1 MLATLLTTEYYVN
14 QQSQV
19 DITQALQSANADSVV
34 AYDAQVNLNQAF
46 QSVNINSTILYPPSI
61 QAKQGLNAEGFIKI
75 SADCVLT
82 QSAQTV
88 QSTAFYYDVAINA
101 NMMQPL
107 QGVMIDAQVS
117 VVTNAIYLEQPRQYM
132 SCTAISA
139 VITAQTASRVYDRA
153 WILRRVRNKG
163 AR

>member
-1 MLATLLTTEYYVN
+1 MGDAVQAIQSITADVFVLIEASAVI
-14 QQSQV
+14 QQSL
-19 DITQALQSANADSVV
+19 QANSVSGIVQYPSA
-34 AYDAQVNLNQAF
+34 L
-46 QSVNINSTILYPPSI
+46 
-61 QAKQGLNAEGFIKI
+61 QAKQGLNVEGFIKI

-117 VVTNAIYLEQPRQYM
+117 VATEAIYLEQPKQYM

-139 VITAQTASRVYDRA
+139 VITAQAASRVYDRA

>member
-1 MLATLLTTEYYVN
+1 MGDAVQAIQSITADVFVLIEASVVV
-14 QQSQV
+14 QQSLQTV
-19 DITQALQSANADSVV
+19 SVSGIVQYPSAL
-34 AYDAQVNLNQAF
+34 
-46 QSVNINSTILYPPSI
+46 
-61 QAKQGLNAEGFIKI
+61 QAKQGLNVEGFIKI

-117 VVTNAIYLEQPRQYM
+117 VATEAIYLEQPKHP
-132 SCTAISA
+132 I
-139 VITAQTASRVYDRA
+139 
-153 WILRRVRNKG
+153 
-163 AR
+163 

>member
-1 MLATLLTTEYYVN
+1 MGDAVQAIQSITADVFVLIEASAVI
-14 QQSQV
+14 QQSLQTV
-19 DITQALQSANADSVV
+19 SVSGIVQYPSAL
-34 AYDAQVNLNQAF
+34 
-46 QSVNINSTILYPPSI
+46 
-61 QAKQGLNAEGFIKI
+61 QAKQGLNVEGFIKI

-107 QGVMIDAQVS
+107 QGVMIDAQLSIVID
-117 VVTNAIYLEQPRQYM
+117 AIYLEQPRQYM

-139 VITAQTASRVYDRA
+139 VITAQTARQLNNRG
-153 WILRRVRNKG
+153 WILRAVRNKG

>member
-1 MLATLLTTEYYVN
+1 MGDAVQAIQSITADVFVLIEASVVV
-14 QQSQV
+14 QQSL
-19 DITQALQSANADSVV
+19 QAVSVSGTAQYPSA
-34 AYDAQVNLNQAF
+34 L
-46 QSVNINSTILYPPSI
+46 
-61 QAKQGLNAEGFIKI
+61 QAKQGLNVEGFIKI

-117 VVTNAIYLEQPRQYM
+117 VVTEAIYLEQPRQYM

-139 VITAQTASRVYDRA
+139 VITAQTARQLNNRG
-153 WILRRVRNKG
+153 WILRAVRNKG

>member
-1 MLATLLTTEYYVN
+1 MGDAVQAIQSITADVFVLIEASAVI
-14 QQSQV
+14 QQSLQTV
-19 DITQALQSANADSVV
+19 SVSGIVQYPSAL
-34 AYDAQVNLNQAF
+34 
-46 QSVNINSTILYPPSI
+46 
-61 QAKQGLNAEGFIKI
+61 QAKQGLNVEGFIKI

-82 QSAQTV
+82 QSAQTI

-101 NMMQPL
+101 SVTQPL

-117 VVTNAIYLEQPRQYM
+117 VVTDAVYLEQPRQYM

>member
-1 MLATLLTTEYYVN
+1 MGDAVQAIQSITADVFVLIEASVVV
-14 QQSQV
+14 QQSLQTV
-19 DITQALQSANADSVV
+19 SVSGIVQYPSAL
-34 AYDAQVNLNQAF
+34 
-46 QSVNINSTILYPPSI
+46 
-61 QAKQGLNAEGFIKI
+61 QAKQGLNVEGFIKI

>member
-1 MLATLLTTEYYVN
+1 MGDAVQAIQSITADVFVLIEASVVV
-14 QQSQV
+14 QQSL
-19 DITQALQSANADSVV
+19 QAVSVSGIVQYPSA
-34 AYDAQVNLNQAF
+34 L
-46 QSVNINSTILYPPSI
+46 
-61 QAKQGLNAEGFIKI
+61 QAKQELNAQGFIKI

-107 QGVMIDAQVS
+107 QGVMIDAQIS
-117 VVTNAIYLEQPRQYM
+117 VAVDAIYLEQPKQYM

-139 VITAQTASRVYDRA
+139 VITAQSARRLNDRA
-153 WILRRVRNKG
+153 WILRAVRNKG

>member
-1 MLATLLTTEYYVN
+1 MGDAVQAIQSITADVFVLIEASVVV
-14 QQSQV
+14 QQSL
-19 DITQALQSANADSVV
+19 QAVSVSGIVQYPSA
-34 AYDAQVNLNQAF
+34 L
-46 QSVNINSTILYPPSI
+46 
-61 QAKQGLNAEGFIKI
+61 QAKQGLNVEGFIKI

-107 QGVMIDAQVS
+107 QGVMIDAQIS
-117 VVTNAIYLEQPRQYM
+117 VAVDAIYLEQPKQYM

-139 VITAQTASRVYDRA
+139 VITAQSARRLNDRA
-153 WILRRVRNKG
+153 WILRAVRNKG
-163 AR
+163 ER

>member
-1 MLATLLTTEYYVN
+1 MGDAVQAIQSITADVFVLIEASVVV
-14 QQSQV
+14 QQSL
-19 DITQALQSANADSVV
+19 QAVSVSGIVQYPSA
-34 AYDAQVNLNQAF
+34 L
-46 QSVNINSTILYPPSI
+46 
-61 QAKQGLNAEGFIKI
+61 QAKQELNAQGFIKI

-107 QGVMIDAQVS
+107 QGVMIDAQIS
-117 VVTNAIYLEQPRQYM
+117 VAVDAIYLEQPKQYM

-139 VITAQTASRVYDRA
+139 VITAQSARRLNDRA
-153 WILRRVRNKG
+153 WILRAVRNKG
-163 AR
+163 ER

>member
-1 MLATLLTTEYYVN
+1 MGDAVQAIQSITADVFVLIEASVVV
-14 QQSQV
+14 QQSLQTV
-19 DITQALQSANADSVV
+19 SVSGIVQYPSAL
-34 AYDAQVNLNQAF
+34 
-46 QSVNINSTILYPPSI
+46 
-61 QAKQGLNAEGFIKI
+61 QAKQGLNVEGFIKI

-117 VVTNAIYLEQPRQYM
+117 VVTNAIYLEQPKQYM

>member
-1 MLATLLTTEYYVN
+1 MGDAVQAIQSITADVFVLIEASAVI
-14 QQSQV
+14 QQSL
-19 DITQALQSANADSVV
+19 QAISVSGIVQYPSA
-34 AYDAQVNLNQAF
+34 L
-46 QSVNINSTILYPPSI
+46 
-61 QAKQGLNAEGFIKI
+61 QAKQGLNVEGFIKI
-75 SADCVLT
+75 CADCVLT

-88 QSTAFYYDVAINA
+88 QSTAFYYDIAINA
-101 NMMQPL
+101 SVMQPL

-117 VVTNAIYLEQPRQYM
+117 VATEAIYLEQPKQYM